1 MLDRLPDVAVPQG
14 CSTLFSLQTAHRVKE
29 MCPAMRLPAFNELC
43 DLQINSTCSARM
55 FSARVL
61 RDIQRNSVYINGLFT
76 THCRSRAKKKVVAD
90 VIGYDGKARLRP
102 LSCL

>member
-1 MLDRLPDVAVPQG
+1 
-14 CSTLFSLQTAHRVKE
+14 
-29 MCPAMRLPAFNELC
+29 MRPPVFNELC

-61 RDIQRNSVYINGLFT
+61 RDIQRNPVYINRLFT
-76 THCRSRAKKKVVAD
+76 THCRNTAKKVVAD

-102 LSCL
+102 LLSMTPHTAERGTVANL